1 MPTAELTLTLTS
13 DDPKVLDAIIA
24 DIADSPQFF
33 GQFTQDVFGGDQRA
47 ALSATQADKREF
59 VEQQL
64 IAGLLQQHAGIVLDR
79 EIRAVQAVRAA
90 AQPAAKAKPIVK
102 RGGE

>member
-1 MPTAELTLTLTS
+1 MAVITLTLQS
-13 DDPKVLDAIIA
+13 DDTAVLDSVIA
-24 DIADSPQFF
+24 EIADSPQFF

-64 IAGLLQQHAGIVLDR
+64 VAGLLQQYMGIVLDK
-79 EIRAVQAVRAA
+79 EIKAAQAA
-90 AQPAAKAKPIVK
+90 AAAKAPIATAKPIVK
-102 RGGE
+102 R